1 MCSVSGALARGL
13 ERSYLLDF
21 PPVNAVT
28 HSIFG
33 AGALAGASLALG
45 AEPSWYAYPVAV
57 VAALAPDLDNPRSKL
72 GNGLS
77 RMRSPLLNLVTRP
90 LSWLLRAISFT
101 LFNTVGHRTLT
112 HSLLGVGAFALLAW
126 LLWRAM
132 PGPGYELFV
141 ALVAGYASHL
151 AADAL
156 NTRGVPLLWPAGGEV
171 RLLPGGVKSGGM
183 AELVVAFCAVAA
195 AGYLAYLVH
204 PGLQDHVS
212 GVLPGG
218 FLLDPITR
226 LF

>member
-1 MCSVSGALARGL
+1 M
-13 ERSYLLDF
+13 
-21 PPVNAVT
+21 NAVT
-28 HSIFG
+28 HSVFG

-45 AEPSWYAYPVAV
+45 TEPAWYAYPVAV

-90 LSWLLRAISFT
+90 LSWLLRIISFS

-112 HSLLGVGAFALLAW
+112 HSLIGIGAFALLAW

-132 PGPGYELFV
+132 PGTGYELFV

-151 AADAL
+151 VADSL

-171 RLLPGGVKSGGM
+171 RLLPGGVKSGGL
-183 AELVVAFCAVAA
+183 AELVVAVCAVAV
-195 AGYLAYLVH
+195 AGYLVYLAH
-204 PGLQDHVS
+204 PGLQGQVS

-218 FLLDPITR
+218 VSFGPVTPR
-226 LF
+226 P

>member
-1 MCSVSGALARGL
+1 M
-13 ERSYLLDF
+13 
-21 PPVNAVT
+21 NAVT
-28 HSIFG
+28 HSVFG

-45 AEPSWYAYPVAV
+45 LEPAFYAYPVAV

-90 LSWLLRAISFT
+90 LSWLLRAVSFV

-112 HSLLGVGAFALLAW
+112 HSLLGLGAFALLAG
-126 LLWRAM
+126 LLWRALG
-132 PGPGYELFV
+132 GPENGLFV

-151 AADAL
+151 VADAL
-156 NTRGVPLLWPAGGEV
+156 NTRGVPLLWPAGGEA
-171 RLLPGGVKSGGM
+171 RLLPGGVKSGGV
-183 AELVVAFCAVAA
+183 AELGISLCAVAV

-204 PGLQDHVS
+204 PGLQEHVG

-218 FLLDPITR
+218 LSFGSLTR
-226 LF
+226 SL